1 MTSQCSPMTWKI
13 EEIER
18 DWGATSALPGIV
30 VDAFERVE
38 RILGREWI
46 AATRERS
53 GGHVPGPAPLLQVVS
68 MGGRLSVLDAVEGEE
83 RLVRRLK
90 QHDASAEAELTAMH
104 LLHSRNRTAEIE
116 PEPDVVA
123 GKSARKA
130 DFRIRAPG
138 EVWTYVEVTR
148 PNISEAGERIMAIL
162 GRITDL
168 VREVKREFALE
179 VFFRREP
186 EDKEIEPLLVRIRQ
200 FCVDGKAERE
210 EVDGL
215 ASLVLSDVRPGQII
229 PRQEHEG
236 SATPRLC
243 AAKVISG
250 GAEPRRHIVAR
261 VPYADKRADKFLA
274 DKAVQLP
281 RDHPGLIMVDASGA
295 PTAFASW
302 APILSRRFQPDIR
315 TWVSGL
321 CLFAPQ
327 ILLVNDN
334 FLWVPQVRLHI
345 NPHAKRAL
353 PQWMQQALN
362 EAARDFGLCLEAVQ
376 RPA

>member
-1 MTSQCSPMTWKI
+1 MASQCSPMTWTI

-53 GGHVPGPAPLLQVVS
+53 GGHVRGPAPLLQVVS
-68 MGGRLSVLDAVEGEE
+68 MGGRLSVLDAVEGQE

-116 PEPDVVA
+116 LEPDVVA
-123 GKSARKA
+123 GKSIRKA
-130 DFRIRAPG
+130 DFRIRVPG
-138 EVWTYVEVTR
+138 EDWTYVEVTR
-148 PNISEAGERIMAIL
+148 PNISEAAERIRAIL
-162 GRITDL
+162 DRITDVVL
-168 VREVKREFALE
+168 EVKREFALE

-186 EDKEIEPLLVRIRQ
+186 EDEEVEPLLARIRQ
-200 FCVDGKAERE
+200 LCVNERAERE

-215 ASLVLSDVRPGQII
+215 ALLLLSDAPGRIT
-229 PRQEHEG
+229 PHQEPQG

-250 GAEPRRHIVAR
+250 GAEPRRHIEAR
-261 VPYADKRADKFLA
+261 VPYADERADRFLRDEA
-274 DKAVQLP
+274 AQLP
-281 RDHPGLIMVDASGA
+281 RDHPGLIMVDASGE

-302 APILSRRFQPDIR
+302 APILSRRFQRNIHTR
-315 TWVSGL
+315 VSGL

-327 ILLVNDN
+327 LLPMRDGL
-334 FLWVPQVRLHI
+334 LWVPQVRLHV
-345 NPHAKRAL
+345 NPHAKLAL
-353 PQWMQQALN
+353 PQWVQQALN
-362 EAARDFGLCLEAVQ
+362 EAARDFAVCFEAMQ
-376 RPA
+376 RPP

>member
-1 MTSQCSPMTWKI
+1 MTWTI

-18 DWGATSALPGIV
+18 DWGATSAPASIV

-46 AATRERS
+46 AAVRGRS
-53 GGHVPGPAPLLQVVS
+53 GGHTQGPAPLLEVVS
-68 MGGRLSVLDAVEGEE
+68 MGGRLSVLDAIEGAEQLA
-83 RLVRRLK
+83 RKLK

-104 LLHSRNRTAEIE
+104 LLHSLNRTAEIE

-123 GKSARKA
+123 GETVRRA

-148 PNISEAGERIMAIL
+148 PNISEAGERLTAIL
-162 GRITDL
+162 DRITDL
-168 VREVKREFALE
+168 VLGIKREFGLE

-186 EDKEIEPLLVRIRQ
+186 EDAEVEPLLVRIRQ
-200 FCVDGKAERE
+200 FCVDGKAEQE

-215 ASLVLSDVRPGQII
+215 ALLLLSDVRPGQIT
-229 PRQEHEG
+229 PHQEPEEP
-236 SATPRLC
+236 ATPRLG
-243 AAKVISG
+243 AVKFLGG

-274 DKAVQLP
+274 DEAAQLP
-281 RDHPGLIMVDASGA
+281 RDHPGLIMVDASGE

-302 APILSRRFQPDIR
+302 APILSRRFQPNIHTR
-315 TWVSGL
+315 VSGL

-327 ILLVNDN
+327 LLPMRDRIL
-334 FLWVPQVRLHI
+334 WIPQVRLHA

-362 EAARDFGLCLEAVQ
+362 EAAREFGLCLEAIQ
-376 RPA
+376 RPV